1 MGFGKE
7 SIIGNMAFL
16 WEGIQFGLILSI
28 MTGPILFALIQ
39 VGVEEG
45 LRAGIVLGLGI
56 WLSDLIFIL
65 GVNYGLQY
73 ALDFIGSGS
82 GNTIVIGII
91 GGIILILFGLGNI
104 LSKPPK
110 VVFEVNEAK
119 RHSSWLSLWTK
130 GFLINTVNP
139 FTFLFWIGITSKI
152 LIKENSSP
160 SGTTLFFMGIMGTV
174 MLTDFLKLYLSKE
187 IRKKLQTKHLQLLRY
202 ISGGALVLFGIAL
215 MIRVLFL

>member
-1 MGFGKE
+1 
-7 SIIGNMAFL
+7 MAFL

>member
-160 SGTTLFFMGIMGTV
+160 SGTTLFFVGIMGTV

>member
-1 MGFGKE
+1 
-7 SIIGNMAFL
+7 MAFL

-160 SGTTLFFMGIMGTV
+160 SGTTLFFVGIMGTV

>member
-1 MGFGKE
+1 MGFGKD

-160 SGTTLFFMGIMGTV
+160 SGTTLFFVGIMGTV